1 MNQKILDA
9 LSVITPE
16 ERKILSGSEQIDRSL
31 YMEPEN
37 DRIMGSKLLGPE
49 SLLTIRPHTR
59 FVHFP
64 EHTHD
69 YVEIVYMA
77 QGTTTHIVDGVTI
90 HLQQGELLLLGQN
103 SRQEILPAGK
113 DDLAV
118 NFIIQPE
125 FFRSTLPYLGDEES
139 PLRRFLVDCLCGGGE
154 SSFLYFRVA
163 DVLPIQ
169 HLLENL
175 LWDDLENQPGRW
187 ELEQMTFALL
197 FTLLLAHTDRLYFQS
212 QEQEAVFRVLNY
224 LEGHYR
230 DGSLSEI
237 SEQLHY
243 VPATLSR
250 VIKRKAGKSFTQL
263 LQDKRLAQA
272 AWLLRNTQMS
282 VDDVSHA
289 VGYENTG
296 YFHQIFLARFGTS
309 PKKHRDSK

>member
-1 MNQKILDA
+1 MNQQILDA

-16 ERKILSGSEQIDRSL
+16 EREILSGSEQIDRSL
-31 YMEPEN
+31 YMEPED
-37 DRIMGSKLLGPE
+37 DRIMGSKLLGAE

-59 FVHFP
+59 FAHFP

-77 QGTTTHIVDGVTI
+77 QGTTTHVVDGTTI
-90 HLQQGELLLLGQN
+90 HLQQGELLLLGQH
-103 SRQEILPAGK
+103 SRQEIFPAGR

-118 NFIIQPE
+118 NFIIRPE
-125 FFRSTLPYLGDEES
+125 FFRSTLPYLGEEET
-139 PLRRFLVDCLCGGGE
+139 PLRHFIVDCLCGGE
-154 SSFLYFRVA
+154 RSSFLYFRVA

-175 LWDDLENQPGRW
+175 LWGYATKQPSRW

-197 FTLLLAHTDRLYFQS
+197 FTLLIGHTDRLYFQS
-212 QEQEAVFRVLNY
+212 PEQKAVFRVLNY
-224 LEGHYR
+224 IEGHYQN
-230 DGSLSEI
+230 GSLAEI
-237 SEQLHY
+237 SEALHY

-250 VIKRKAGKSFTQL
+250 VIKRRTGKSFTDL

-282 VDDVSHA
+282 VDEISRA

-309 PKKHRDSK
+309 PKKHRDGK